1 LRPLLM
7 LSLLFLWAPDL
18 RADGA
23 LRLEITHPLPGSR
36 VENRAERA
44 FVSGTAATFGGRQA
58 LFDVVLVVDIS
69 QSTGIASGS
78 DIDSDGE
85 VGVNPHQ
92 ALPRG
97 VIDRRVL
104 STDPDDSVLNAEV
117 AAGHALLQ
125 TLDPRRVRIGFVS
138 FSGEFH
144 PQTGQ
149 RLRPDQEDAWLEVP
163 ITGDYLEVDTALRRA
178 VARGPRGATN
188 FAAGIRLAVREL
200 TGLPGARSRPR
211 PDAKKVILFLTDGVP
226 TFPIGR
232 ASVPDPGDKEAAL
245 LAARLAARAGI
256 TINSYA
262 IGPGAL
268 GYPEA
273 VTELARTT
281 GGVYT
286 PVQSPGDIVALLREV
301 SFVDIE
307 DVVLSNLT
315 TGDFSTD
322 VRLQPDGTFQGFVSV
337 REGINRLRVTALASD
352 GSRTSREVEVEYG
365 ISNLTDRDIALELER
380 IRDANRELTLE
391 REREEVERFRRH
403 QRKQLEIDVEA
414 NRPEGSGV
422 Q

>member
-1 LRPLLM
+1 MRPLLM
-7 LSLLFLWAPDL
+7 LSLLLLWAPDL

-23 LRLEITHPLPGSR
+23 LRLEISHPLPGSR

-44 FVSGTAATFGGRQA
+44 FVSGTAAATGARQA

-69 QSTGIASGS
+69 QSTGIASGA
-78 DIDSDGE
+78 DIDGDGE
-85 VGVNPHQ
+85 IGVNPHR

-104 STDPDDSVLNAEV
+104 STDPEDSVLNAEV
-117 AAGHALLQ
+117 AAAHALLQ
-125 TLDPRRVRIGFVS
+125 SLDPRRVRIGFVS

-163 ITGDYLEVDTALRRA
+163 ITGDYAEVDRALRRL

-200 TGLPGARSRPR
+200 TGLPGARSNPR

-226 TFPIGR
+226 TFPVGR
-232 ASVPDPGDKEAAL
+232 ASVPDPGDKQAAL
-245 LAARLAARAGI
+245 LAARLAALAGI

-268 GYPEA
+268 GYPHA

-281 GGVYT
+281 GGIYT
-286 PVQSPGDIVALLREV
+286 PVQNPGDIVALLREV
-301 SFVDIE
+301 SLVDIE
-307 DVVLSNLT
+307 EVVLSNLT
-315 TGDFSTD
+315 TGDVSTD
-322 VRLQPDGTFQGFVSV
+322 VQLQPDGTFQGFVSV
-337 REGINRLRVTALASD
+337 REGTNRLRVTALASD
-352 GSRTSREVEVEYG
+352 GTQTSREVVVQYG
-365 ISNLTDRDIALELER
+365 VSALTDRDIALELER
-380 IRDANRELTLE
+380 IRSANRELTLE
-391 REREEVERFRRH
+391 RERAERRR
-403 QRKQLEIDVEA
+403 QRKRLEIDVEA
-414 NRPEGSGV
+414 SRPKGGA